1 MGSGWLAKK
10 LDAKMLEGKIA
21 DEWVPIDQLP
31 IRPGR
36 EVAEELGG
44 RLLLRYLIDAHDIGV
59 PIPTFVSPTPYSV
72 EEVGYSLAL
81 PRPDLARR
89 YVLFLDPRRI
99 DYLQGPRWCNLGS
112 GIEYVLPNGF
122 ERGAVLDPGWG
133 VEVR

>member
-1 MGSGWLAKK
+1 VGSGWLAKK

-72 EEVGYSLAL
+72 EEVSYSLAL

-89 YVLFLDPRRI
+89 YVLFLDP
-99 DYLQGPRWCNLGS
+99 GASTTSKG
-112 GIEYVLPNGF
+112 
-122 ERGAVLDPGWG
+122 RGGAIWDRDSSMYCRTVSSMGQC
-133 VEVR
+133 